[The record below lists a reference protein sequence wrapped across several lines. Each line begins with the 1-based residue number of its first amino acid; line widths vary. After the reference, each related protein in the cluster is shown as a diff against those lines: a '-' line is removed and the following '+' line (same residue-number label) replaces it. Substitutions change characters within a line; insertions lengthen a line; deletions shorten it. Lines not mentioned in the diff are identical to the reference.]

1 MKNEEMIK
9 YLEADLRA
17 VLKKKELVS
26 DKIIQSTNTFEKKEF
41 LVELEELTFEQYY
54 ITGRLQDLSKPL
66 VKKLTKRLFKQ

>member
-26 DKIIQSTNTFEKKEF
+26 DKIIQSTNTFEKKDF
-41 LVELEELTFEQYY
+41 LVDLEELTFEQYY
-54 ITGRLQDLSKPL
+54 ITGLLQDLAEPL
-66 VKKLTKRLFKQ
+66 VKKLIKRLFKK